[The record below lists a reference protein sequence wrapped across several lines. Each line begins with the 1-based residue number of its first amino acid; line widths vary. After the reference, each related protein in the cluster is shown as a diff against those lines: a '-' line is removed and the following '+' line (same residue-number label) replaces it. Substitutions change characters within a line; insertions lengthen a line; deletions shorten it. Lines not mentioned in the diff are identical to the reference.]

1 MTDPICR
8 VKVAF
13 DFEAAH
19 RLPHHPGK
27 CRELHGHSYHLVVTV
42 ERRVAPD
49 SGMGID
55 FADLKQIVRRDVVD
69 RLDHTYINDQI
80 DNPTAEVMSIWIWN
94 TLREPLAGLVEV
106 ELWETRNC
114 AVVYRG
120 E

>member
-1 MTDPICR
+1 MR

-27 CRELHGHSYHLVVTV
+27 CKELHGHSYHLVVSV
-42 ERRVAPD
+42 ERAVARD
-49 SGMGID
+49 TGIAID
-55 FADLKQIVRRDVVD
+55 FADLKQVVRREVVD
-69 RLDHTYINDQI
+69 RLDHTYVNELI
-80 DNPTAEVMSIWIWN
+80 DNPTAEVMAVWIWN
-94 TLREPLAGLVEV
+94 ALREPLPGIAEV